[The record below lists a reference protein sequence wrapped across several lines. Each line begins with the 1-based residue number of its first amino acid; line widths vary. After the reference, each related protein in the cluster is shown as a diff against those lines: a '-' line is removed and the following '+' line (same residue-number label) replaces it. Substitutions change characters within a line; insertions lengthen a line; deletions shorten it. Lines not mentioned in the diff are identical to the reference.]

1 MSSNIAAFINIE
13 DNKFIE
19 DNKTNWIPMFPLTY
33 EGKVSTHVKTRF
45 SQNFFI
51 FQCNL
56 FLEGYI
62 FPNASA
68 HFFNSSEKYYFSKS
82 AK

>member
-33 EGKVSTHVKTRF
+33 EGKVSTHV
-45 SQNFFI
+45 SEDAFFTK
-51 FQCNL
+51 
-56 FLEGYI
+56 
-62 FPNASA
+62 
-68 HFFNSSEKYYFSKS
+68 FFYFSM
-82 AK
+82 